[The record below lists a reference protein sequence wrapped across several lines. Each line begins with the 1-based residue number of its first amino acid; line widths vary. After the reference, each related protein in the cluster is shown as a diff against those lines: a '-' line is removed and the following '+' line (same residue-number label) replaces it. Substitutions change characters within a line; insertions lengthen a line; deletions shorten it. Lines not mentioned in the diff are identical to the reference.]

1 MRPGGRKIESW
12 AHFSDLQ
19 QLADKVFPML
29 HVEVR
34 EELAL
39 SRYLDQ
45 LNPSQT
51 SFAVKQCHPKNLHKA
66 VSFMIEV
73 ESYLP
78 KEQPLVRAVSESSEK
93 PASVPVQAV

>member
-1 MRPGGRKIESW
+1 MTRKAHVTFDQLAHENQEAYVIARKALQKKFEPKSNLMLYKAKFETRRKKIESW

-29 HVEVR
+29 HIEVR

-51 SFAVKQCHPKNLHKA
+51 SFAVK
-66 VSFMIEV
+66 
-73 ESYLP
+73 
-78 KEQPLVRAVSESSEK
+78 
-93 PASVPVQAV
+93 